1 MDKLEPLLKNRFWI
15 LLVPLLCMNLWGYF
29 SANGA
34 LKAATKSRVETLDKV
49 KSGIPAGSTD
59 PNETYSAELQKR
71 NDALE
76 GFVNEELLDLWKKQQ
91 TRMVWPPRVTPN
103 IPKVYLSEIKSNQVR
118 FTYQQDYPEV
128 MQRLH
133 ESVEPFVANN
143 RGITWTPKVDF
154 PVELIPRMKIGTLT
168 IDSKQMWEAQEDIWV
183 TQFILD
189 AIRLMN
195 KDADSVNS
203 AVIRRVLAYQLLG
216 GDGVPKGEGAAP
228 GEGGGGGSVDPSVM
242 VHGAAPSSY
251 APAMPGGGG
260 GSNSSIAINPVEEF
274 GIGGD
279 PLAAGA
285 GMNNMGSMAAPTGD
299 PTAAPTGPAG
309 PLRYVKDTPEAPYV
323 ERGFAL
329 SVIINQNKL
338 VDFLVA
344 LSNSE
349 WPVRVVRFHFGKNPF
364 TVDLFT
370 LAGATG
376 GTGSNMGSSMMM
388 QGGKGGFGSGSP
400 GATPFTNPAYSSSG
414 FTGPAGSGLTPG
426 APEVYP
432 LDALQQPD
440 LIQLDLLGVITMYR
454 QPKEEIAA
462 LEAAAAGTTPAPDA
476 TSAEAPADPAA
487 VTPADPALNGNR
499 VRPRVH
505 PADPAAVTPADPAA
519 PAVGTPPAATPAAEA
534 GSPGAAPATP
544 ATPGTP
550 APATG
555 TPAPAAGT
563 PAAPT
568 SGTVPAPAAEAPAAA
583 EATPPAEAPPKP

>member
-15 LLVPLLCMNLWGYF
+15 LLVPLLGMNLWGYF

-59 PNETYSAELQKR
+59 PNEVYTTELKNR
-71 NDALE
+71 NELLE
-76 GFVNEELLDLWKKQQ
+76 KYVNQELLDLWKHQQ
-91 TRMVWPPRVTPN
+91 TRMVWPPRVASD
-103 IPKVYLSEIKSNQVR
+103 IPKIYLSEIKSNKVR
-118 FTYQQDYPEV
+118 YTYQTDYPDV
-128 MQRLH
+128 VRKLH
-133 ESVEPFVANN
+133 ESVEPFVANK

-168 IDSKQMWEAQEDIWV
+168 IDSKQMWQAQEDIWV

-189 AIRLMN
+189 AIRQMN

-228 GEGGGGGSVDPSVM
+228 GGGSGSADPSVM
-242 VHGAAPSSY
+242 AHGAQPASF
-251 APAMPGGGG
+251 APAQGMSGGE
-260 GSNSSIAINPVEEF
+260 SNSAITINPVEEF

-279 PLAAGA
+279 PLAPGAGA
-285 GMNNMGSMAAPTGD
+285 NMMGSMAAPTGD
-299 PTAAPTGPAG
+299 PAAPTGPAG

-364 TVDLFT
+364 AVDPFT
-370 LAGATG
+370 QAGATG
-376 GTGSNMGSSMMM
+376 GTGSNMGLSMMM
-388 QGGKGGFGSGSP
+388 RGSPGGQGGFGSGNP
-400 GATPFTNPAYSSSG
+400 GATPFTNPAYTGS
-414 FTGPAGSGLTPG
+414 GPAGSGAAPG
-426 APEVYP
+426 TVEVYP

-440 LIQLDLLGVITMYR
+440 LVQLDLLGLITMYR

-462 LEAAAAGTTPAPDA
+462 LEAAAAGKAPAPEA
-476 TSAEAPADPAA
+476 TAAEAPAGPAAATDPAGTA
-487 VTPADPALNGNR
+487 TP
-499 VRPRVH
+499 
-505 PADPAAVTPADPAA
+505 
-519 PAVGTPPAATPAAEA
+519 ATPAAEA
-534 GSPGAAPATP
+534 GSPGATAPTP
-544 ATPGTP
+544 ATPVTP
-550 APATG
+550 APG
-555 TPAPAAGT
+555 TAEPAPAGGT
-563 PAAPT
+563 PAAP
-568 SGTVPAPAAEAPAAA
+568 SGETVPAPAATTPATPTPATPAPAGA
-583 EATPPAEAPPKP
+583 EATPPGAAPAKKP